1 MTTSPRTSYQE
12 LGKMYFWTA
21 TINGWKHLLADDN
34 KKEIIRQSLI
44 HLSERGL
51 IDVYGYVMMP
61 NHVHAI
67 WKMNKL
73 NGKEMPSGSL
83 LKFTAHKFKK
93 TLSEKELTEFRVVA
107 GNKTHEFWQR
117 DSMAIELF
125 TPEVAWQK
133 LDYIHNNPLAEKW
146 SLVKDPCE
154 YTFSSAGFY
163 LDQASNQGFLH
174 HLGNVIG

>member
-1 MTTSPRTSYQE
+1 
-12 LGKMYFWTA
+12 MYFWTA
-21 TINGWKHLLADDN
+21 TINGWKHLLADNN
-34 KKEIIRQSLI
+34 KKEVIRQSLI
-44 HLSERGL
+44 NLSDRGL
-51 IDVYGYVMMP
+51 IEVYGYVIMP
-61 NHVHAI
+61 NHIHTI
-67 WKMNKL
+67 WKLNEL

-83 LKFTAHKFKK
+83 LKFTAHEFKRI
-93 TLSEKELTEFRVVA
+93 LSAKELTEFSVVA
-107 GNKTHEFWQR
+107 GNKKHEFWQR
-117 DSMAIELF
+117 DAMAIELF

-133 LDYIHNNPLAEKW
+133 LDYIYNNPLAEKW